1 MGERDSKRKIS
12 SASNSITKP
21 KKAKVAYDDEA
32 NESKAVQLRS
42 AYQQVRVA
50 ILKWQKKQERRYQEL
65 SEFKEFH
72 ISVEA
77 NEGGVDGELCK

>member
-32 NESKAVQLRS
+32 NESKAVQLQS

-50 ILKWQKKQERRYQEL
+50 ILNGRKSRKGGIKNQ
-65 SEFKEFH
+65 
-72 ISVEA
+72 A
-77 NEGGVDGELCK
+77 NLKSFT